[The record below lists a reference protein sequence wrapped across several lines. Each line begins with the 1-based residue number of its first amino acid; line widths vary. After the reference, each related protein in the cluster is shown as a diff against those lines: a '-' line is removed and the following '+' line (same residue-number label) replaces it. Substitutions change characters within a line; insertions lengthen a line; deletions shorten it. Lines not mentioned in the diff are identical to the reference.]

1 MKKQPIYIDTDMGVD
16 DIIAIC
22 MLAQNSRY
30 DIRGISLVNGVTTVQ
45 KGIQNAQRLLRALDV
60 PCPIFVGANRTQQKS
75 SIQFPRIDRARASS
89 LDLLK
94 NVALPSKGANPILP
108 ITALPEWIKKE
119 SVCVTLVC
127 IGPLTNL
134 PPLLRDPSFKKKVQ
148 MTYIMGGA
156 LRCAGN
162 VCPRFISEYNFRL
175 DPQASQSVL
184 SIKLP
189 IILVPMDAT
198 KYVPTRPRLA
208 TGQTLRN
215 LQRFYQIATRI
226 QPQTFAGRIIQ
237 AIILNNSSD
246 FDYFYD
252 PLVAG
257 ILIDPSIVSK
267 LERFAI
273 NVRVKGS
280 FIGNVT
286 TTIQR
291 KPNVDVV
298 TSVSGYKLYNL
309 ILQCMKQRSAL

>member
-1 MKKQPIYIDTDMGVD
+1 MKRIPLYIDTDMGVD
-16 DIIAIC
+16 DIVAIC
-22 MLAQNSRY
+22 LLTQNSRY

-75 SIQFPRIDRARASS
+75 SIQFPQVDRARASS
-89 LDLLK
+89 LDLLRD
-94 NVALPSKGANPILP
+94 VPLPSKGSNPVLP

-119 SVCVTLVC
+119 SARVTLVC

-148 MTYIMGGA
+148 MIYIMGGA

-175 DPQASQSVL
+175 DPQAAQNVL
-184 SIKLP
+184 TIKLP

-215 LQRFYQIATRI
+215 LQRFYQVAVQIRPPTL
-226 QPQTFAGRIIQ
+226 AGRIMQ

-257 ILIDPSIVSK
+257 ILIDPSIVTK

-273 NVRVKGS
+273 NVRVKGQS
-280 FIGNVT
+280 IGKIT

-291 KPNVDVV
+291 KPNIDVV
-298 TSVSGYKLYNL
+298 TSVSGSKLYKL
-309 ILQCMKQRSAL
+309 ILRCIKQRSAL